1 LPRVKRGVAAHNK
14 HKKVLKITKG
24 QRGTKHALFRRANEA
39 MLASLRY
46 ATRDRRNRKRDMR
59 RLWITRINAGTRQNG
74 LSYNRFIEGLRLAGV
89 DINRKML
96 AEMAV
101 TDPASFARLVDMAR
115 AARTA

>member
-1 LPRVKRGVAAHNK
+1 VAATEPVEKGYDIAQGKTGVAAHRK

-59 RLWITRINAGTRQNG
+59 RLWDHSHQR
-74 LSYNRFIEGLRLAGV
+74 
-89 DINRKML
+89 
-96 AEMAV
+96 
-101 TDPASFARLVDMAR
+101 PAR
-115 AARTA
+115 ARTA